1 MTKEEIE
8 NSYVFKV
15 VRRALMNEL
24 PYIKGVHVDETSIK
38 DTYTVVFLT
47 LDFDP
52 FIFSLQYNI
61 PFAKTWLNYLRLV
74 DEDKTS
80 VPGIFFKPEYREK
93 VDLKLKEIE
102 ALVNDIQKSPA
113 IPNEYKIEKKLIP
126 LQYRVLK
133 EYIPQDMK
141 DIQ

>member
-24 PYIKGVHVDETSIK
+24 PYIKGVHVDEKLFDSTNTLI
-38 DTYTVVFLT
+38 FLT

-52 FIFSLQYNI
+52 FILSLQYNI
-61 PFAKTWLNYLRLV
+61 PFAKIWLNYLRMV
-74 DEDKTS
+74 GEDTTS

-93 VDLKLKEIE
+93 VDSITKEIE
-102 ALVNDIQKSPA
+102 ALVNEIQKSPA
-113 IPNEYKIEKKLIP
+113 IPNEYKIGKKMYP
-126 LQYRVLK
+126 MQYRVLK

-141 DIQ
+141 EI

>member
-102 ALVNDIQKSPA
+102 ALVNDIQKSPV

-133 EYIPQDMK
+133 EYIPQDMR

>member
-102 ALVNDIQKSPA
+102 ALVNDIQKSPV

-126 LQYRVLK
+126 LQYRVLN
-133 EYIPQDMK
+133 EYIPQDMR

>member
-24 PYIKGVHVDETSIK
+24 PYIKGVHVDEKLFDSTNSL
-38 DTYTVVFLT
+38 VFLT

-61 PFAKTWLNYLRLV
+61 PLAKIWVNYIRIWG
-74 DEDKTS
+74 DDSTS
-80 VPGIFFKPEYREK
+80 VPGIFFKPEYRDK
-93 VDLKLKEIE
+93 VDSKMKEIE
-102 ALVNDIQKSPA
+102 SLVNEIQKSPA
-113 IPNEYKIEKKLIP
+113 IPNEYKIGKKMYP
-126 LQYRVLK
+126 MQYRVLK

>member
-1 MTKEEIE
+1 MTKEEVE

-24 PYIKGVHVDETSIK
+24 PYIKGVHVDEKLFDSTNTLI
-38 DTYTVVFLT
+38 FLT

-52 FIFSLQYNI
+52 FILSLQYNI
-61 PFAKTWLNYLRLV
+61 PFAKIWLNYLRMV
-74 DEDKTS
+74 GEDTTS

-93 VDLKLKEIE
+93 VDSITKEIE
-102 ALVNDIQKSPA
+102 ALVNEIQKSPA

>member
-24 PYIKGVHVDETSIK
+24 PYIKGVHVDEKLFDTTNSII
-38 DTYTVVFLT
+38 FLT

-52 FIFSLQYNI
+52 FILSLQYNI
-61 PFAKTWLNYLRLV
+61 PFAKIWLNYLRMV
-74 DEDKTS
+74 GEDTTS

-93 VDLKLKEIE
+93 VDSITKEIE
-102 ALVNDIQKSPA
+102 ALVNEIQKSPA
-113 IPNEYKIEKKLIP
+113 IPNEYKIGKKMYP
-126 LQYRVLK
+126 MQYRVLK

-141 DIQ
+141 EI

>member
-24 PYIKGVHVDETSIK
+24 PYIKGVHVDESSIK
-38 DTYTVVFLT
+38 DTYTIVFLT

-61 PFAKTWLNYLRLV
+61 PFAKIWLNYLRLV
-74 DEDKTS
+74 GEDKTS
-80 VPGIFFKPEYREK
+80 VPGIFFKPEYREQ
-93 VDLKLKEIE
+93 VDSKMKDIE
-102 ALVNDIQKSPA
+102 NLVNDIQKSPA
-113 IPNEYKIEKKLIP
+113 IPNEYKIKKKLVP

-133 EYIPQDMK
+133 EYIPQDMR

>member
-24 PYIKGVHVDETSIK
+24 PYIKGVHVDETSL
-38 DTYTVVFLT
+38 DRYTVVFLT

-93 VDLKLKEIE
+93 VDSKMKEIE
-102 ALVNDIQKSPA
+102 ALVNDIQTSPA
-113 IPNEYKIEKKLIP
+113 IPNEYKMGKKMYP
-126 LQYRVLK
+126 MQYHVLK

>member
-1 MTKEEIE
+1 MTKEEVE

-24 PYIKGVHVDETSIK
+24 PYIKGVHVDEKLFDSTNTLI
-38 DTYTVVFLT
+38 FLT

-52 FIFSLQYNI
+52 FILSLQYNI
-61 PFAKTWLNYLRLV
+61 PFAKIWLNYLRMV
-74 DEDKTS
+74 GEDTTS

-93 VDLKLKEIE
+93 VDSITKEIE
-102 ALVNDIQKSPA
+102 ALVNEIQKSPA
-113 IPNEYKIEKKLIP
+113 IPNEYKIGKKMYP
-126 LQYRVLK
+126 MQYRVLK

-141 DIQ
+141 EI

>member
-80 VPGIFFKPEYREK
+80 VPGIFFKPEHREK

-133 EYIPQDMK
+133 EYIPQDMR

>member
-24 PYIKGVHVDETSIK
+24 PYIKGVHVDEKLFDSTNSL
-38 DTYTVVFLT
+38 VFLT

-61 PFAKTWLNYLRLV
+61 PLAKIWVNYIRIWG
-74 DEDKTS
+74 DDGTS
-80 VPGIFFKPEYREK
+80 VPGIFFKPEYRDK
-93 VDLKLKEIE
+93 VDSITKEIE
-102 ALVNDIQKSPA
+102 ALVNDIQTSPA
-113 IPNEYKIEKKLIP
+113 IPNEYKMGKKMYP
-126 LQYRVLK
+126 MQYHVLK
-133 EYIPQDMK
+133 EYIPQDMR

>member
-24 PYIKGVHVDETSIK
+24 PYIKGVHVDESSLK
-38 DTYTVVFLT
+38 DTYSIVFLT

-61 PFAKTWLNYLRLV
+61 PLAKIWLNYLRLF

-80 VPGIFFKPEYREK
+80 VPQIFFKPEYREQ
-93 VDLKLKEIE
+93 VNLKMEDIE
-102 ALVNDIQKSPA
+102 NLVNEIQKSPA
-113 IPNEYKIEKKLIP
+113 IPNEYKIKKKMAP

-133 EYIPQDMK
+133 EYVPQDMK
-141 DIQ
+141 GL

>member
-1 MTKEEIE
+1 MTKEEVE

-24 PYIKGVHVDETSIK
+24 PYIKGVHVDEKLFDSTNTLI
-38 DTYTVVFLT
+38 FLT

-52 FIFSLQYNI
+52 FILSLQYNI
-61 PFAKTWLNYLRLV
+61 PFAKIWLNYLRMV
-74 DEDKTS
+74 GEDTTS

-93 VDLKLKEIE
+93 VDSITKEIE
-102 ALVNDIQKSPA
+102 ALVNEIQKSPA
-113 IPNEYKIEKKLIP
+113 IPNEYKIGKKMYP
-126 LQYRVLK
+126 MQYRVLK

>member
-24 PYIKGVHVDETSIK
+24 PYIKGVHVDEKLFDSTNTLI
-38 DTYTVVFLT
+38 FLT

-52 FIFSLQYNI
+52 FILSLQYNI
-61 PFAKTWLNYLRLV
+61 PFAKIWLNYLRMV
-74 DEDKTS
+74 GEDTTS

-102 ALVNDIQKSPA
+102 ALVNEIQKSPA
-113 IPNEYKIEKKLIP
+113 IPNEYKIGKKMYP
-126 LQYRVLK
+126 MQYRVLK